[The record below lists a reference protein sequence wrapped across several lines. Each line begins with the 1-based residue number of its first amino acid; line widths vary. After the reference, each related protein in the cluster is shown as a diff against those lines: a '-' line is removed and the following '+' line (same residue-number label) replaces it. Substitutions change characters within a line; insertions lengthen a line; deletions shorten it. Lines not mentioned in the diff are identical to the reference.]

1 MPLSEHEQ
9 RLLEQLE
16 QQLHNEDPKLASTLG
31 SGATRSLAARH
42 IVLGSLVA
50 VAGVLVL
57 LFGISSQIIVLGV
70 LGFLIMGAGIYW
82 ASSRRRTVPDHG
94 GQGHGGASARPRR
107 SAFMTSLEERWD
119 ERRRDDS

>member
-31 SGATRSLAARH
+31 SGTTRSLAARH

-50 VAGVLVL
+50 VVGILVL

-82 ASSRRRTVPDHG
+82 ASSRRRRPQPD
-94 GQGHGGASARPRR
+94 GGARGGNGATRAHR

>member
-31 SGATRSLAARH
+31 SGSTRSVAARH
-42 IVLGSLVA
+42 IILGSLVA
-50 VAGVLVL
+50 VVGVLVL

-82 ASSRRRTVPDHG
+82 ASSRRRRTPADGAAG
-94 GQGHGGASARPRR
+94 GGSSARPRR